1 MTKQFKQQTKKCLFF
16 LYLSFEQIIEMVSEL
31 KQNLFLA
38 SSFRTTSGIQFN
50 MNCLMSVGTEKKLCQ
65 TLVREPKCSH
75 LNLKNISARCSDIV
89 NLCFIKDLDCVFSQ
103 ALLLSIPKYYIF
115 SVLHH
120 HMHIL
125 SFASGSLHCNSH
137 FSTRLYWY
145 VNMKYS
151 VSLAKKFKLKLF
163 SVLFFYVVTFA
174 LIKLT
179 EWVIQL
185 PMILSHL
192 FELHTRK
199 SYNDIFSGGCNYSL
213 LLPRKDGEIEK

>member
-1 MTKQFKQQTKKCLFF
+1 MLDLIATYFDKTVQAANQEMPFF

-38 SSFRTTSGIQFN
+38 SSFRTASGIQFN

-103 ALLLSIPKYYIF
+103 ALLLSIPRYYIF

-125 SFASGSLHCNSH
+125 PFASGSLHCNSH

-163 SVLFFYVVTFA
+163 SVLFFLRCYICIDKTNWMSNPIAHDTWPLVWVV
-174 LIKLT
+174 
-179 EWVIQL
+179 
-185 PMILSHL
+185 H
-192 FELHTRK
+192 
-199 SYNDIFSGGCNYSL
+199 
-213 LLPRKDGEIEK
+213 